1 MQGRCL
7 RAAGWGLQGHG
18 QVPRG
23 GFELAASPGIDQG
36 LSEGLCEP
44 CMGADEALPTLPIL
58 GGIRAGRERCSVPPL
73 QAGAQGMPWE
83 AGGCLWALCEAIR
96 VLLELSPAC
105 GVVSRLQASP
115 WAAGC

>member
-18 QVPRG
+18 QVPQG

-44 CMGADEALPTLPIL
+44 CMGADEALPTLPVL

-73 QAGAQGMPWE
+73 QAGAQGMPW
-83 AGGCLWALCEAIR
+83 EAIR

>member
-44 CMGADEALPTLPIL
+44 CMGADEALPTLPVL

-73 QAGAQGMPWE
+73 QAGAQGMPW
-83 AGGCLWALCEAIR
+83 EAIR